1 MEFYMSEY
9 YDKLI
14 ANAKDLFCSCSEE
27 ELYIMGKDLDYNERV
42 RFYDYIRC
50 IKEKKDFHQTF
61 SIYNCGDIVLN
72 ELIKHDELKYII
84 ENISKIMKP
93 SSNLKHE
100 LLTYLKQKINCISE
114 DDLLKIEYAIA
125 NTLCNC
131 INNRDEVVSK
141 IRNLLIDVA
150 TSEKVSLLDIRKID
164 YGAYSQIYRLGEK
177 VIKIGLN
184 RAVENII
191 DNRLILI
198 PDYKG
203 FIGSEYIEI
212 TDYIEIDNEGVTFND
227 LYMMYEELRE
237 QGITWLD
244 PSEENVTRV
253 DQKTLDKIKKKDKK
267 KLGFDTNLN
276 YNNKELVVGDLIIID
291 LDHLISTNDINMIKH
306 IKYNLNEIIV
316 EKLDYFEK
324 IYNERHKT
332 KCLTLKNVRI

>member
-1 MEFYMSEY
+1 MSEY

-27 ELYIMGKDLDYNERV
+27 ELYIMSKDLAYNERV

-93 SSNLKHE
+93 SSNLNHE

-114 DDLLKIEYAIA
+114 DDLLKIEYAIS
-125 NTLCNC
+125 NTMCNC
-131 INNRDEVVSK
+131 ITNRDEVVEEVRK
-141 IRNLLIDVA
+141 LLVEIA
-150 TSEKVSLLDIRKID
+150 RSENVSVLDIRKID

-177 VIKIGLN
+177 VIKIGLS

-191 DNRLILI
+191 DNRLLLI

-203 FIGSEYIEI
+203 FIGSEYIEV

-227 LYMMYEELRE
+227 LYMMYEELRD
-237 QGITWLD
+237 QGIVWLD
-244 PSEENVTRV
+244 PSRENVTRV
-253 DQKTLDKIKKKDKK
+253 NENTLNKLKNKDRS
-267 KLGFDTNLN
+267 KLGFYPNPN
-276 YNNKELVVGDLIIID
+276 YNNKELVAGDLIIID
-291 LDHLISTNDINMIKH
+291 LDYMVSIDDIDTIKH
-306 IKYNLNEIIV
+306 IKYNLNEMLVAI
-316 EKLDYFEK
+316 LDSFEK
-324 IYNERHKT
+324 KYDETHQNKY
-332 KCLTLKNVRI
+332 LTLKNVRN